1 MSNALLERVG
11 RVTRLGAESGCKAG
25 FSEMTVGWAATMG
38 WRRADD
44 GLRTPVDTLEL
55 LLTEVPEQAGSFK
68 ESRSTSTC
76 NCTVVEILG
85 SVNADRF
92 GSSDAEPTWKSE
104 SDGGTGVLVALDGA
118 VGDR

>member
-1 MSNALLERVG
+1 MG

>member
-1 MSNALLERVG
+1 MG
-11 RVTRLGAESGCKAG
+11 RVTRLGAGSGCKAG

-44 GLRTPVDTLEL
+44 GLRTPDTLEL
-55 LLTEVPEQAGSFK
+55 LLTELPEEAGSFK
-68 ESRSTSTC
+68 ESWLTPAC
-76 NCTVVEILG
+76 NCIVVEILG

-92 GSSDAEPTWKSE
+92 GSPDAEPTWKSE
-104 SDGGTGVLVALDGA
+104 SEGGTGVLVALDGA